1 MEPIRGT
8 WPPFDGA
15 SSSWSMSSTYLLLL
29 LVNLVAH
36 KHLIVL
42 FLGSGQRSGLFQA
55 KTLLVLLIVLLELP
69 KISY

>member
-1 MEPIRGT
+1 
-8 WPPFDGA
+8 
-15 SSSWSMSSTYLLLL
+15 MSSTYLLLL